1 MGTGIPS
8 AYFGIFT
15 SHDAILVKQLFYIA
29 GAGNTVISGGQTPFW
44 MPFDCFSLYQNH
56 IWYREGN
63 VDLQAL
69 TWLTTKCIGYDSLP
83 FRVTYFL
90 YAPVL
95 ISVKTRIHCVIYI
108 LCLLNEKKKLLLK
121 SHIVFIH
128 LLKLFFFFVHYLTQ
142 CYIANSTFLLKGAF
156 LKLCLLLIWVNK
168 MTGIFILNLVK
179 DTLHTPHIFDQV

>member
-56 IWYREGN
+56 IWYRERN

-108 LCLLNEKKKLLLK
+108 LCLLNEKKIIAKIPYCFHSSFK
-121 SHIVFIH
+121 AFF
-128 LLKLFFFFVHYLTQ
+128 LFCSLFNPMLHCQLYIFVKRRLFKVMF
-142 CYIANSTFLLKGAF
+142 TF
-156 LKLCLLLIWVNK
+156 
-168 MTGIFILNLVK
+168 NLS
-179 DTLHTPHIFDQV
+179 